1 MGQKGHGMDNTHAK
15 LSWWQLVLWGSV
27 VAVLIALI
35 FF

>member
-1 MGQKGHGMDNTHAK
+1 MDAHAK